1 MTAYGQLHI
10 VPSANMA
17 GLGPREGRPSVY
29 QWRWYYSAQGL
40 LPWLVLAVAAVSIKA
55 NRNYRTLL
63 ILLPLA
69 AVSLAYLL
77 FKRAT
82 GIPSSSAMQFDLL
95 FYPLAIGVTL
105 LWLAAPVLRR
115 CRSAMRLLMALA
127 LMIGVAALGLVSYGT
142 ESSDAT
148 TLLLT
153 TLAFLGV
160 VAILAPAGAARLSGR
175 SVHPVVFMLWL
186 AVWMVV
192 GSSITTLAILGVAIS
207 VLSSGPSMSELS
219 QLVPQMIVAAA
230 ILGVSLY
237 LLYLPY
243 MLLGFVSPF
252 FRTRLR
258 ACLNMDRSD
267 ESEAE

>member
-1 MTAYGQLHI
+1 MTVFGQLRI

-17 GLGPREGRPSVY
+17 GLGPHEGQPSVY
-29 QWRWYYSAQGL
+29 QWHWYYSARGL
-40 LPWLVLAVAAVSIKA
+40 LPWLVLVVAAVSIKA
-55 NRNYRTLL
+55 NRNCRTLL

-69 AVSLAYLL
+69 VVSLAYLL
-77 FKRAT
+77 FRMVMS
-82 GIPSSSAMQFDLL
+82 SSSAMQFDLL
-95 FYPLAIGVTL
+95 FYPLAIGITL
-105 LWLAAPVLRR
+105 LWLAAPVLGRY
-115 CRSAMRLLMALA
+115 RSIMRLLMALA
-127 LMIGVAALGLVSYGT
+127 LMMGVAALGLVSSGT
-142 ESSDAT
+142 ESSEAT

-153 TLAFLGV
+153 ILAFLGA
-160 VAILAPAGAARLSGR
+160 VAILAPVGAARLSGR

-192 GSSITTLAILGVAIS
+192 GSSIATLGTLGVAMS
-207 VLSSGPSMSELS
+207 VLSWGLSMSELLR
-219 QLVPQMIVAAA
+219 LVPQLITFAA

-258 ACLNMDRSD
+258 TCLNMEGPATSD
-267 ESEAE
+267 GG